1 MLIKSQRDFWSAL
14 IFIAAGLSFALGALN
29 YPFGSS
35 ARPGPGYFPLL
46 LGLALAGLGV
56 VTLIRSLG
64 RDTEDGEPIGPFAWK
79 PLVIVSASLCLF
91 GFLLPRVGL
100 FVTLPLLVILSSL
113 ASDEFTL
120 PATIVS
126 ALVLTVAS
134 WAIFVLGLG
143 LVIPLWPD
151 FIGR

>member
-1 MLIKSQRDFWSAL
+1 MVIKSQRDFWSAL
-14 IFIAAGLSFALGALN
+14 LFIAVGVTFAVGAVN

-46 LGLALAGLGV
+46 LGLLLAGLGV
-56 VTLIRSLG
+56 VTLIGSLS
-64 RDTEDGEPIGPFAWK
+64 RRTSDGEPIGRIAWK
-79 PLVIVSASLCLF
+79 PVLIVSGSLCLF

-100 FVTLPLLVILSSL
+100 LVTLPLLVILASL
-113 ASDEFTL
+113 ASDEFSL

-126 ALVLTVAS
+126 ALVLTVGS

-151 FIGR
+151 FIGS